1 MQQLWGSRFSKKL
14 DESVNDFNSSLSFDK
29 KLCKYDIQGSVAHV
43 LMLKDR
49 KILDE
54 DEALLLV
61 NALNEILL
69 DYEEGK
75 IVFDTAFEDIHTN
88 VEKLLIE
95 KVGDIGKKVHTAR
108 SRNDQVAL
116 DVRMYLKEETKAVQS
131 LLLELL
137 KTLLDI
143 SKQHTETIM
152 PGYTHLQRAQP
163 ITFSHHLGAYVEMF
177 KRDFER
183 LSDSYKR
190 INILPL
196 GSGALATTPHNID
209 RYKTAQYLGFD
220 EISLNSLDGVSDRDF
235 IIETLSDL

>member
-14 DESVNDFNSSLSFDK
+14 DESVYDFNSSLSFDK

-116 DVRMYLKEETKAVQS
+116 DVRMYLKEETKAIQS

-143 SKQHTETIM
+143 SEQHTETIM
-152 PGYTHLQRAQP
+152 PGYTHLQREQP
-163 ITFSHHLGAYVEMF
+163 ITFAHHLGAY
-177 KRDFER
+177 
-183 LSDSYKR
+183 
-190 INILPL
+190 I
-196 GSGALATTPHNID
+196 
-209 RYKTAQYLGFD
+209 
-220 EISLNSLDGVSDRDF
+220 
-235 IIETLSDL
+235 

>member
-1 MQQLWGSRFSKKL
+1 MKQLWGSRFSKKL

-88 VEKLLIE
+88 VEKLLI
-95 KVGDIGKKVHTAR
+95 
-108 SRNDQVAL
+108 
-116 DVRMYLKEETKAVQS
+116 
-131 LLLELL
+131 
-137 KTLLDI
+137 
-143 SKQHTETIM
+143 
-152 PGYTHLQRAQP
+152 
-163 ITFSHHLGAYVEMF
+163 
-177 KRDFER
+177 
-183 LSDSYKR
+183 
-190 INILPL
+190 
-196 GSGALATTPHNID
+196 
-209 RYKTAQYLGFD
+209 
-220 EISLNSLDGVSDRDF
+220 
-235 IIETLSDL
+235 